1 MGWQKKGLIY
11 CPDGSQVWAKQSFM
25 TPTPLLLDRQRI
37 RIYGGF
43 RDEHG
48 ASRIG
53 YVDVAADN
61 PSRVLSV
68 SKQPVIELGR
78 PGMFDDNGMILGD
91 VVPTD
96 EGIRMYYVGF
106 QLVKQAKFLAYSGV
120 AISTDGGDSFKRY
133 SKVPIMD
140 RTDNALYI
148 RAIHSVIYDR
158 GIWKV
163 WYSVGNGWQVID
175 GLPYPQYDIRYVESR
190 DGLEVLD
197 TKGVHC
203 IGVGTNEYRI
213 GRPRVRKLSNGTYE
227 MRYTFDTLDKQYT
240 AGYARSKDG
249 VHWTRDDAALGIER
263 SETGWDSEMVC
274 YPTLLDVGDVQYMFY
289 SGNGMGATGV
299 GYAVWNE

>member
-11 CPDGSQVWAKQSFM
+11 CPDGSQAWAKQSFM
-25 TPTPLLLDRQRI
+25 TPTPLLLDAQRI

-43 RDEHG
+43 RDAHG

-61 PSRVLSV
+61 PSHVLSV

-91 VVPTD
+91 VVHSD

-106 QLVKQAKFLAYSGV
+106 QLVKQTKFLAYSGL

-133 SKVPIMD
+133 GEVPIMD
-140 RTDNALYI
+140 RADNALYI
-148 RAIHSVIYDR
+148 RAIHSVIHDG
-158 GIWKV
+158 GIWKI
-163 WYSVGNGWQVID
+163 WYSVGNGWEIID

-190 DGLEVLD
+190 DGLHVPDME
-197 TKGVHC
+197 GVHC
-203 IGVGTNEYRI
+203 IGVGPNEYRI
-213 GRPRVRKLSNGTYE
+213 GRPRVRKLSDGTYE

-249 VHWTRDDAALGIER
+249 MHWTRDDAALGIER
-263 SETGWDSEMVC
+263 SETGWDSEMLC
-274 YPTLLDVGDVQYMFY
+274 YPALLDVGGEHYMFY